1 MTAHKW
7 DFLGG
12 GRQRGSYDAPRFDLH
27 GRWTTGAAG
36 ATSAAHSVV
45 VHRCRVLA
53 RLPYPP
59 SALCPWQYYPA
70 HSPNPTAQRFAA
82 NGAPLKRAF
91 YSKRGTMRGV
101 LFRHVFGRP
110 SVRLRPLA
118 ADDISKDS
126 PPVSSLESSTSK

>member
-1 MTAHKW
+1 MPVA
-7 DFLGG
+7 
-12 GRQRGSYDAPRFDLH
+12 
-27 GRWTTGAAG
+27 
-36 ATSAAHSVV
+36 
-45 VHRCRVLA
+45 VL
-53 RLPYPP
+53 P
-59 SALCPWQYYPA
+59 STLTQPDG
-70 HSPNPTAQRFAA
+70 PTFAA